1 MQFRNWFQLFLVIGS
16 IVPAIAVDGVW
27 IGTASSSV
35 WTGLSPIFFFVRA
48 FAAHGD
54 HARIVLNVPILLTI
68 ALTSFAHGMHLET
81 TSFGGAP

>member
-1 MQFRNWFQLFLVIGS
+1 MNAKISHLSYFRRLI
-16 IVPAIAVDGVW
+16 PH
-27 IGTASSSV
+27 
-35 WTGLSPIFFFVRA
+35 FFFVRA
-48 FAAHGD
+48 FASHGD

>member
-1 MQFRNWFQLFLVIGS
+1 MNDLS
-16 IVPAIAVDGVW
+16 TVPKHMVW
-27 IGTASSSV
+27 SNAPLRS
-35 WTGLSPIFFFVRA
+35 GLSPIFFVRA